1 MNGVFDSIMV
11 AKNYAHLWAE
21 DMGKFWIKQ
30 VSSTY
35 GKFLD
40 GQRLLLGE
48 EYQIRGTDT
57 L

>member
-1 MNGVFDSIMV
+1 MV

-35 GKFLD
+35 EKFLD